1 MNEAPGCDEAGPGG
15 SRDLVGWIGRIG
27 GPLLAI
33 AVYFLLPEGAGM
45 TSDGRL
51 VATFGVLMAVFWMT
65 EAMPLPATSLLP
77 LVLFPMSGVL
87 TFSETAAPYANKFIF
102 LFMGG
107 FMIARGIERWGLHR
121 RIALVTVLAVGTE
134 PVRLVGGFMLATAG
148 LSMWISNTASTM
160 LMLPIATS
168 SIALLAARREGTVE
182 AKPSGR
188 DNFATCLLLGVAYAA
203 SIGGVSTLI
212 GTPPNAFMAG
222 FLQEKGVTIGFAQW
236 MAVGVPLS
244 AVFLVIT
251 WLMLTR
257 FIYPIAHKEFPGG
270 RELIQRELATLGPVS
285 RGEWTVLC
293 IFLSTALMWVVRKP
307 LTEWEWLIDL
317 IPAVAN
323 LNDAVIAMTGA
334 LLLFA
339 IPVDCKRGVFALD
352 WESAEK
358 LPWGV
363 LLIFGGGLS
372 LAAAVGKSGLT
383 EWIGGWVG
391 GLGGLPVLAV
401 IAAVV
406 VIVIFLTELTSN
418 IATTAAFLPILY
430 GVALGLGVQEVMLIV
445 PATLAASCAF
455 MLPVATPPNAIV
467 FASRHLTVGQ
477 MVRAG
482 LWLNL
487 IGIGLILLCIY
498 TLAARV
504 LGIEL

>member
-1 MNEAPGCDEAGPGG
+1 M
-15 SRDLVGWIGRIG
+15 GRVG
-27 GPLLAI
+27 GPVAAV
-33 AVYFLLPEGAGM
+33 AVYFLLPEG
-45 TSDGRL
+45 DGLTAEGRV
-51 VATFGVLMAVFWMT
+51 VAAFGVLMAVFWMT
-65 EAMPLPATSLLP
+65 EALPLPATSLLP

-87 TFSETAAPYANKFIF
+87 TFPETAAPYANKFIF

-107 FMIARGIERWGLHR
+107 FMIARAIERWGLHR

-160 LMLPIATS
+160 LMLPIAVS
-168 SIALLAARREGTVE
+168 SIGLLTSRRRNAGHAAD
-182 AKPSGR
+182 A
-188 DNFATCLLLGVAYAA
+188 DNFATCLLLGIAYAA
-203 SIGGVSTLI
+203 SIGGMSTLI

-222 FLQEKGVTIGFAQW
+222 FLQDKGVTIGFAQW
-236 MAVGVPLS
+236 MAVGVPIS
-244 AVFLVIT
+244 AIFLVIT
-251 WLMLTR
+251 WLVLTR
-257 FIYPIAHKEFPGG
+257 WIYPIAGEELPGG
-270 RELIQRELATLGPVS
+270 RELIQRELAALGPVS
-285 RGEWTVLC
+285 RGEWTVLVV
-293 IFLSTALMWVVRKP
+293 FLLTALMWVARQP
-307 LTEWEWLIDL
+307 LTDWTWLTQR
-317 IPAVAN
+317 IPAVEN

-334 LLLFA
+334 LALFA
-339 IPVDCKRGVFALD
+339 IPVDAKRGVFALD

-372 LAAAVGKSGLT
+372 LAAAVGKCGLT
-383 EWIGGWVG
+383 EWIGGWVSG
-391 GLGGLPVLAV
+391 MGGLPVLAI
-401 IAAVV
+401 IATVV

-482 LWLNL
+482 VWLNL
-487 IGIGLILLCIY
+487 VGVVLILLCIY

>member
-1 MNEAPGCDEAGPGG
+1 M
-15 SRDLVGWIGRIG
+15 VGWVGRVG
-27 GPLLAI
+27 GPLA
-33 AVYFLLPEGAGM
+33 AVAVCFLLPEG
-45 TSDGRL
+45 DGLTAEGRT
-51 VATFGVLMAVFWMT
+51 VAAFGVLMAVFWMT
-65 EAMPLPATSLLP
+65 EALPLPATSLLP
-77 LVLFPMSGVL
+77 LVLFPMSGVR
-87 TFSETAAPYANKFIF
+87 TFSETASPYANKFIF

-107 FMIARGIERWGLHR
+107 FMIAKAIERWGLHR

-160 LMLPIATS
+160 LMLPIAMS
-168 SIALLAARREGTVE
+168 SIGLLARDRETRTPEGE
-182 AKPSGR
+182 DGSRPGGE
-188 DNFATCLLLGVAYAA
+188 NFATCLLLGVAYSA

-222 FLQEKGVTIGFAQW
+222 FLQEKGVSIGFGQW

-244 AVFLVIT
+244 ATFLVIT

-270 RELIQRELATLGPVS
+270 RQLIQRELAALGPVS

-293 IFLSTALMWVVRKP
+293 VFLLTALMWVVRKP
-307 LTEWEWLIDL
+307 LTDWTWLTEQV
-317 IPAVAN
+317 PAVAN
-323 LNDAVIAMTGA
+323 LNDAVIAMTGGLA
-334 LLLFA
+334 LFA

-372 LAAAVGKSGLT
+372 LAAAVGKCGLT

-391 GLGGLPVLAV
+391 GMGGLPVFAIIV
-401 IAAVV
+401 AVV

-445 PATLAASCAF
+445 PAALAASCAF

-467 FASRHLTVGQ
+467 FASGHLTVGQ
-477 MVRAG
+477 MIRAG

>member
-1 MNEAPGCDEAGPGG
+1 MA
-15 SRDLVGWIGRIG
+15 GWIGRVG
-27 GPLLAI
+27 GPVAAI
-33 AVYFLLPEGAGM
+33 AVYLFLPEG
-45 TSDGRL
+45 DGL
-51 VATFGVLMAVFWMT
+51 TAEGHVVAAFGVLMAVFWMT
-65 EAMPLPATSLLP
+65 EALPLPATSLLP

-102 LFMGG
+102 LFLGG
-107 FMIARGIERWGLHR
+107 FMIARAIERWGLHR

-160 LMLPIATS
+160 LMLPIAVS
-168 SIALLAARREGTVE
+168 SIGLLASQREKT
-182 AKPSGR
+182 AKRKIDQAAG

-222 FLQEKGVTIGFAQW
+222 FLEEKGVTIGFAQW
-236 MAVGVPLS
+236 MAVGVPIS
-244 AVFLVIT
+244 ATFLVIT

-257 FIYPIAHKEFPGG
+257 WIYPVSNQEFPGG
-270 RELIQRELATLGPVS
+270 RQLIQRELAALGRVS
-285 RGEWTVLC
+285 RGEWTVLGV
-293 IFLSTALMWVVRKP
+293 FLTTALMWIVRKP
-307 LTEWEWLIDL
+307 LTDWTWLTQQM
-317 IPAVAN
+317 PAVKN

-334 LLLFA
+334 LALFA
-339 IPVDCKRGVFALD
+339 IPVDRKRGLFALD

-372 LAAAVGKSGLT
+372 LAAAVGKCGLT

-391 GLGGLPVLAV
+391 SMGGLPVLAI

-430 GVALGLGVQEVMLIV
+430 GVALGLGVQEMMLIV

-467 FASRHLTVGQ
+467 FASGHLTVGK

-487 IGIGLILLCIY
+487 IGIALILLCIY

-504 LGIEL
+504 LGIELQAN